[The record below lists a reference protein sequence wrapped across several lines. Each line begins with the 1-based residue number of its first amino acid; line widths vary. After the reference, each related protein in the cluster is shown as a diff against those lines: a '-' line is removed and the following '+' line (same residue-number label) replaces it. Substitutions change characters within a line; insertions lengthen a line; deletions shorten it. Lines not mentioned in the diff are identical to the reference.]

1 MCSALVIKREALSLK
16 TELKKSRLFSQIC
29 WHNSI
34 SNTLTAFLS
43 APRWRMVLL
52 SWHRVNLMFFSWR
65 RFSTYKTQQERKI
78 RNLKHLSSSAKKIQQ
93 KKMLHWLVPRTT
105 SMLSSFTASH
115 KSQYSSSVAIS
126 GPWKDVITKY
136 EINHFQL

>member
-16 TELKKSRLFSQIC
+16 TGLKKSRLFSQIC

-65 RFSTYKTQQERKI
+65 RFSTYKTQQERTI
-78 RNLKHLSSSAKKIQQ
+78 RNLKHLSSSAKKIKQ
-93 KKMLHWLVPRTT
+93 KKCYIGLFQVPHQCHLLLLPPTNPSTHLLLPYLVPGK
-105 SMLSSFTASH
+105 ML
-115 KSQYSSSVAIS
+115 
-126 GPWKDVITKY
+126 
-136 EINHFQL
+136 